1 MVQTMAMLGAVL
13 SKAFNAS
20 AATVSGVVVVA
31 GDGSALL
38 IGYVLFLLLVV
49 FFLVASV
56 TPPLP
61 LPSVQEFE
69 TLGLTIIGR
78 DRNSAPRAR
87 KRRFVAHFAPNR
99 VWSPS
104 FGEN

>member
-13 SKAFNAS
+13 SKAFNSS
-20 AATVSGVVVVA
+20 AAAVSGVFVGA

-61 LPSVQEFE
+61 LPPVQEFE

-87 KRRFVAHFAPNR
+87 KRRFVAHFGTEPRLVA
-99 VWSPS
+99 VV
-104 FGEN
+104 